1 MTNETN
7 LKEEFNYKQ
16 TINLPQTTFPMKG
29 DGPRHEPEIQKF
41 WDENKIYEKV
51 LLDRKKNYIGR
62 FLLHDGPPYLSSDKI
77 HIGTALNKIL
87 KDIVVKYKTI
97 RGYYSPYLPGFDCH
111 GLPIENAALEKLKS
125 NREGIS
131 PLDLRKKCA
140 EFAWTNRISQEKKF
154 KRLAVLGDWEH
165 SYMTMDPEFER
176 EELRLFGIMVE
187 KGYIY
192 RGLKPVYWCSHCQ
205 TALAE
210 AEIEYVENF
219 KSPSIYISF
228 DVVRLSDKSAKFQKY
243 NNLKII
249 VWTTTPW
256 TIPGNVAISLNPDF
270 DYVVAKSI
278 KYGFFIIA
286 DGLLSSFNKTIGEDT
301 EIVDKITGSE
311 LEYTVCQHPM
321 YKRESIVVLGDH
333 VTLETGTGCVR
344 TAPGHGLEDYEISK
358 KYNLEILSPVDAKG
372 IFTSDAGEDLKGLF
386 VHKAG
391 NQKIIEKV
399 LTSGSLIKQEDYF
412 HSYPHCWRSNTPIIF
427 RATKQWFCSVEKF
440 KDQVL
445 KEIDNVKWIP
455 EIGRNRIYAMVESRS
470 DWCISRQRVWGLPI
484 PAFYCNS
491 CNEVHLNNKIIQNL
505 CPLVAQN
512 GSNIWWEKEPNE
524 LLPKDYK
531 CSCGGN
537 VFIKEKDTMDVWF
550 DSGVS
555 HLAVVD
561 KNLNLGPSP
570 SEMYLEGSDQHR
582 GWFQSSLLTRVAMNS
597 KAPYKSVLT
606 HGFVLDETGRKMSKS
621 IGNVIDPDK
630 IVNHLGADILRLWAS
645 SVDYS
650 SDMRIGEHML
660 QQLSEV
666 YRNIRNTSRFLLGN
680 LFDFNIT
687 NNFVQYE
694 KLLKIDKY
702 LLHKLE
708 ILKSQVTEC
717 FDSYQFYKYYQLI
730 QNFCAVDL

>member
-1 MTNETN
+1 M
-7 LKEEFNYKQ
+7 
-16 TINLPQTTFPMKG
+16 
-29 DGPRHEPEIQKF
+29 
-41 WDENKIYEKV
+41 
-51 LLDRKKNYIGR
+51 
-62 FLLHDGPPYLSSDKI
+62 
-77 HIGTALNKIL
+77 
-87 KDIVVKYKTI
+87 
-97 RGYYSPYLPGFDCH
+97 
-111 GLPIENAALEKLKS
+111 
-125 NREGIS
+125 
-131 PLDLRKKCA
+131 
-140 EFAWTNRISQEKKF
+140 
-154 KRLAVLGDWEH
+154 
-165 SYMTMDPEFER
+165 
-176 EELRLFGIMVE
+176 
-187 KGYIY
+187 
-192 RGLKPVYWCSHCQ
+192 
-205 TALAE
+205 
-210 AEIEYVENF
+210 
-219 KSPSIYISF
+219 
-228 DVVRLSDKSAKFQKY
+228 
-243 NNLKII
+243 
-249 VWTTTPW
+249 
-256 TIPGNVAISLNPDF
+256 
-270 DYVVAKSI
+270 AKSI

-333 VTLETGTGCVR
+333 VTLETGTGCVH

-440 KDQVL
+440 KDQIL

-455 EIGRNRIYAMVESRS
+455 EITRNRIYAMVESRS

-537 VFIKEKDTMDVWF
+537 IFIKEKDTMDVWF
-550 DSGVS
+550 DSGVT

-582 GWFQSSLLTRVAMNS
+582 GWFQSSLITRVAMNS
-597 KAPYKSVLT
+597 EAPYKSVLT
-606 HGFVLDETGRKMSKS
+606 HGFVLDENGRKMSKS
-621 IGNVIDPDK
+621 LGNVIDPDK

-687 NNFVQYE
+687 TNYIQYE

-730 QNFCAVDL
+730 QNFCAVDLSSFYFDLVKDRLYTSGKNSVLRRSAQTVLSEIIQVLVRILIPVLPHLAEDIWKYIPGMIKSNEESVLYLKWPSLNSLYKNVDLNNEFQNILLIKDLVYKALEIARQDKKIGKSVEAKIILFPKSKDIYDLLKKYDVELPTIYIVSQVSVNDLNKKYDKNLVIEYSTIDSDICFIVVTKANGDKCPRCWKYSDSIGKNKKHLTICDLCAHAVEVID